1 MFPGSLQLFP
11 DSLPLPVYMMING
24 SLLALAALLSVFY
37 AQEYHTRITRF
48 FIMKTENTFMRAL
61 ILCLLNSMPKIV
73 LLASLHSASSLS
85 IFSSVLS
92 GSTQLSVAITLAIV
106 LLSAKSN
113 FVVHHMSFYKD
124 IFFMEASHLLLLIM
138 LSNASASSFIPFMSL
153 CVFAIFLTN
162 TITIPSYISQVPSN
176 SVSSRTFA
184 LDDIPHTTGRALTY
198 PLRLV
203 FDALLLN
210 HSYMPHEVAKK
221 KPYAAIFSPT
231 INMMIVL
238 SYFGMHFEYTTI
250 LALMICALLFGS
262 LLYTFVKKRIMSN
275 ALYVYSFA
283 AATALF
289 SVIMVGTSSMIKNI
303 AEVSGVG
310 SQLLSGTL
318 LSMLANIVEIV
329 TCMHYARSSM
339 PEMASCSVMYSPVF
353 NSLLFLPLIKI
364 ALGRDTL
371 YAGIQNIAN
380 APFVYFS
387 YVFILAEIKVL
398 FVNYLLRHQKLT
410 KDLGYTLIVVYLLFI
425 AGFAVEGKTHLC
437 K

>member
-1 MFPGSLQLFP
+1 MFPGLSLLLP
-11 DSLPLPVYMMING
+11 DTQPLPVYIMLAG
-24 SLLALAALLSVFY
+24 SLLAFAALLSVFY
-37 AQEYHTRITRF
+37 AQEYHTRIARF
-48 FIMKTENTFMRAL
+48 FIMKTENTFIRAL
-61 ILCLLNSMPKIV
+61 MLCLLNSMPKIV
-73 LLASLHSASSLS
+73 LMASLHRASSIG

-92 GSTQLSVAITLAIV
+92 GSTQLSVAITLAII

-138 LSNASASSFIPFMSL
+138 LSNVSSSSFIPFMSL

-162 TITIPSYISQVPSN
+162 TITIPSYIAQSQS
-176 SVSSRTFA
+176 SSISSRAFA
-184 LDDIPHTTGRALTY
+184 LDSAPHTAGRALMY

-203 FDALLLN
+203 FDVLLLN
-210 HSYMPHEVAKK
+210 HSRMPHEATKK
-221 KPYAAIFSPT
+221 KPYAAIFSPA
-231 INMMIVL
+231 INMMIAL
-238 SYFGMHFEYTTI
+238 SYFGMHLEYAKI

-262 LLYTFVKKRIMSN
+262 LLYVFTKKKILSN
-275 ALYVYSFA
+275 VLHLYSLA
-283 AATALF
+283 AATTLF
-289 SVIMVGTSSMIKNI
+289 SVMMAGTCSMVQHI

-318 LSMLANIVEIV
+318 LSMFANIVEIV
-329 TCMHYARSSM
+329 TCMHYARSGM

-371 YAGIQNIAN
+371 HAGVQNISN

-387 YVFILAEIKVL
+387 YVFILAEVKVV

-410 KDLGYTLIVVYLLFI
+410 RDLGYTLIVVYSLFI
-425 AGFAVEGKTHLC
+425 AGFAVEGKAHLC